1 MSFVDVLLFAF
12 MSSVVIRHIIG
23 TISRFKEVFGR
34 EKVCL
39 SVPRD

>member
-1 MSFVDVLLFAF
+1 MSLFDVLVFAF
-12 MSSVVIRHIIG
+12 MLSFVFRHIIG

-34 EKVCL
+34 EKVRL